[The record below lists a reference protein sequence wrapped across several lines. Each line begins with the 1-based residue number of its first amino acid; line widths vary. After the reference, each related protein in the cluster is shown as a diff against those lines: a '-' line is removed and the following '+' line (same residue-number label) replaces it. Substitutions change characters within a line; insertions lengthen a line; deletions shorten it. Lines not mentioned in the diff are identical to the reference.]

1 MKKNG
6 FTLVE
11 MMITVAIVGILAAI
25 AIPSYSSY
33 TKRANRIDATRTM
46 SFAAQALERCY
57 SQVFSYGNCAGA
69 LAGATPSPQGYY
81 TITIAV
87 NAAPTASYTITAVPR
102 TNPQLTD
109 SSCANFSVDSTGTQ
123 RATDS
128 SSADSTNTCWG
139 GK

>member
-46 SFAAQALERCY
+46 SFVAQTLERCY
-57 SQVFSYGNCAGA
+57 SQAFTYVGCAGA
-69 LAGATPSPQGYY
+69 PAVSTTSPQGYY

-87 NAAPTASYTITAVPR
+87 TAPPASYYKITAVPLAS
-102 TNPQLTD
+102 PQLSD
-109 SSCANFSVDSTGTQ
+109 SSCANFTVDSTGTQ
-123 RATDS
+123 TATDS
-128 SSADSTNTCWG
+128 SSADSTKTCWG

>member
-25 AIPSYSSY
+25 AIPSYSAY

-46 SFAAQALERCY
+46 SFVAQTLERCY
-57 SQVFSYGNCAGA
+57 SQNFSYVPCAGA
-69 LAGATPSPQGYY
+69 VAGSTASPQGYY
-81 TITIAV
+81 TITIAI

-102 TNPQLTD
+102 ANPQLTD
-109 SSCANFSVDSTGTQ
+109 SSCMNFSVDSSGTQ
-123 RATDS
+123 KATDS